1 MSSGGGKGGKKETAT
16 TIPDWVRGPAE
27 RNLRR
32 AEQVQQLKYMPYT
45 GPQVAAFNETQNAAM
60 NNNIGAAKAFGLL
73 DPNSNLT
80 ATSGMPAPKEYAG
93 GFKGYGSIDI
103 YDQALKELTARD
115 PANMAAYNN
124 LFGNA
129 VPALLA
135 RGGGGGGGGG
145 VSPSTTTDPVNRWV
159 DKAAHIMDTQDKERD
174 RGTGIE
180 SGVTQAQKNYN
191 AAVLSET
198 NWDKPR
204 GYTPAEAKKYT
215 ANAKAHTDTQGT
227 IMNWPKKA
235 KKKKTPT
242 NVGNPFGYR

>member
-1 MSSGGGKGGKKETAT
+1 MSSGGGKGGKKETET

-60 NNNIGAAKAFGLL
+60 NSNIGAAKAFGLL
-73 DPNSNLT
+73 DPNSTLT

-115 PANMAAYNN
+115 PANMAAYNS
-124 LFGNA
+124 LFGNS

-135 RGGGGGGGGG
+135 RGGGGGSRFRGGASPGSPPSSTPKITGPITDYTPYEHNVTKAKAIDAKYG
-145 VSPSTTTDPVNRWV
+145 VAP
-159 DKAAHIMDTQDKERD
+159 
-174 RGTGIE
+174 
-180 SGVTQAQKNYN
+180 SGVEPGATYTVREGPRNEQVRTVQTSPIRWYDKTRKQAG
-191 AAVLSET
+191 V
-198 NWDKPR
+198 
-204 GYTPAEAKKYT
+204 GGKY
-215 ANAKAHTDTQGT
+215 G
-227 IMNWPKKA
+227 
-235 KKKKTPT
+235 
-242 NVGNPFGYR
+242 FGL

>member
-80 ATSGMPAPKEYAG
+80 ATSGTPTPTEYAG
-93 GFKGYGSIDI
+93 GFKGYGSIGL
-103 YDQALKELTARD
+103 YDQALKELTDRD

-129 VPALLA
+129 VPANNFA

-145 VSPSTTTDPVNRWV
+145 GFRPTRQGKIIPPDYSHNI
-159 DKAAHIMDTQDKERD
+159 DKAKAIDAKY
-174 RGTGIE
+174 GVAP
-180 SGVTQAQKNYN
+180 SGVEPGSIVQASGAVGPASNYQTSPIRWYDKN
-191 AAVLSET
+191 
-198 NWDKPR
+198 R
-204 GYTPAEAKKYT
+204 
-215 ANAKAHTDTQGT
+215 
-227 IMNWPKKA
+227 KKA
-235 KKKKTPT
+235 G
-242 NVGNPFGYR
+242 VGGKYGFGL